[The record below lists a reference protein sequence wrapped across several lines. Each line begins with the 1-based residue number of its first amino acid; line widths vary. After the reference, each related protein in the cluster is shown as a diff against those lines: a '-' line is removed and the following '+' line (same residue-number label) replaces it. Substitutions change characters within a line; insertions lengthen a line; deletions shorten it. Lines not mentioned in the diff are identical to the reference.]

1 MMTKTYEPKGALVI
15 RNQRISTRG
24 EDCTAKYIYNQ
35 RKFKHQLVRFDHN
48 EINKIE
54 KDTITI
60 TKAYFLP
67 NFMTEPIDSIIIS
80 TGKILKQWN
89 TTDYKISK

>member
-1 MMTKTYEPKGALVI
+1 MTKTYEPKGALVI

-80 TGKILKQWN
+80 TGKIFKQWN
-89 TTDYKISK
+89 TTNYKISK

>member
-1 MMTKTYEPKGALVI
+1 MGKIVLL
-15 RNQRISTRG
+15 N
-24 EDCTAKYIYNQ
+24 IYNQ

-80 TGKILKQWN
+80 TGKIVKQWN